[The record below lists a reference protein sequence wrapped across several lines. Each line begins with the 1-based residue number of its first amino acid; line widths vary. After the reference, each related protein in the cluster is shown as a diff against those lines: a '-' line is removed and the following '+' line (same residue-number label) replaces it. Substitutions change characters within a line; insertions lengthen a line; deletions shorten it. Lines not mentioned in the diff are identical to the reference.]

1 MVSLDDR
8 RAYLA
13 GVIERLYAEALAPES
28 FPCGENVI
36 SQPEDAAFVLSRPD
50 LFEKDYGLIDLL
62 GRSRFNENGAS
73 WRMRRALTQP
83 SYVAAA
89 REPLAAFVAT
99 AFDEALDA
107 VARPEASQVNSACLR
122 ASVAVFLRA
131 LGCDSDP
138 SRFVAHLSGLRDLVV
153 DLQYFTFVRPGEAEM
168 ASLRLRSREAIDAF
182 VELMREDESSDALLA
197 HISRGLGDPSL
208 RAGAQELVMAM
219 FAAVEEVSAAM
230 AWLVDR
236 LGVNDMAQARLHAE
250 AMQAAPEKPF
260 IDCFINETL
269 RYFPTI
275 PLVARRVAKAA
286 EINGRP
292 IAEGQ
297 QILISIVALHQ
308 NRRTWREPHIFDSV
322 RSEFID
328 DKYDRNSFLPFL
340 QGPRAC
346 GGMRLAQLQLQAAAV
361 AMLKRFHFTN
371 PAAAIAVQYILAVR
385 PASDAGVIV
394 QRRV

>member
-13 GVIERLYAEALAPES
+13 GVIERLYAQAFAPES
-28 FPCGENVI
+28 FPGGENVVT
-36 SQPEDAAFVLSRPD
+36 QPEDAVFVLSRPD

-62 GRSRFNENGAS
+62 GRSRFNENGES

-89 REPLAAFVAT
+89 REPLAARVAS

-107 VARPEASQVNSACLR
+107 VQRPQASAVNSACLR
-122 ASVAVFLRA
+122 ASVVVFLRA

-138 SRFVAHLSGLRDLVV
+138 SRFVSHLSELRDLVV

-168 ASLRLRSREAIDAF
+168 ESLRRRSRDAIDAF
-182 VELMREDESSDALLA
+182 VELMREDESSEALLE

-236 LGVNDMAQARLHAE
+236 FGVNERAQARLHAE
-250 AMQAAPEKPF
+250 AMQEGPEKPF
-260 IDCFINETL
+260 IDGFINETL

-275 PLVARRVAKAA
+275 PLVARRAAKAT
-286 EINGRP
+286 EIHGRR

-297 QILISIVALHQ
+297 QIVISIVALHQ
-308 NRRTWREPHIFDSV
+308 NKRTWRDPQVFDSA
-322 RSEFID
+322 RSEFLND
-328 DKYDRNSFLPFL
+328 DYDRNSFLTFL

-346 GGMRLAQLQLQAAAV
+346 GGMRLAQLQLKAAAV
-361 AMLKRFHFTN
+361 AMLRRFHFTN

-385 PASDAGVIV
+385 PASDAGIIV
-394 QRRV
+394 QRRA